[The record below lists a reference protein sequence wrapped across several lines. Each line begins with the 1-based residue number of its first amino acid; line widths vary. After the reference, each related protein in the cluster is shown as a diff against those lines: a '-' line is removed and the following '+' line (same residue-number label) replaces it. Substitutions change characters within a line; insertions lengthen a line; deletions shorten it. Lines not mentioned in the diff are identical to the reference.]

1 MQIIPGNVGT
11 GAIKSAHARGFH
23 LVQKHLIS
31 SGNTQRVQ
39 NGLRFA
45 VYGSAFAAQTPPLSI
60 TLPFTGSEE
69 QAP

>member
-11 GAIKSAHARGFH
+11 GAIKSVRARGFH
-23 LVQKHLIS
+23 LVQNHLICP
-31 SGNTQRVQ
+31 GNLHRVQ